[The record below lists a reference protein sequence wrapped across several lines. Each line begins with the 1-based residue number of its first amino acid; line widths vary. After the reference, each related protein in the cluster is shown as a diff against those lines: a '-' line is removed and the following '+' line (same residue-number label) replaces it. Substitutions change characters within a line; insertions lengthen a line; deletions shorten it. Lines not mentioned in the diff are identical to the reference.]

1 MSKICHRI
9 AGAIFAFFL
18 VLGALLILPP
28 LFHRQPYIVADS
40 GMEPDLK
47 HGGLA
52 FAWTASGKETRD
64 WVSPQDIVCYDLNGS
79 GEIIATKRVQVVDY
93 QDEQLYV
100 KNDKSGSIDA
110 KPVPMSSVLGRVD
123 FCVPLLGYF
132 LSFLKTGP
140 GIITLCLLLVV
151 LVFAVFLPELFYIDR
166 VENTV
171 LNINTQENQET
182 ALECGKGL

>member
-1 MSKICHRI
+1 MSRICHRI

-28 LFHRQPYIVADS
+28 LFHQQPYIVADS
-40 GMEPDLK
+40 GMEPELSR
-47 HGGLA
+47 GGLA
-52 FAWTASGKETRD
+52 FAWTAPGEEAHN
-64 WVSPQDIVCYDLNGS
+64 WISPQDIICYDLDGS

-100 KNDKSGSIDA
+100 KNDKSGSIDE

-140 GIITLCLLLVV
+140 GIVTLCLLLAV
-151 LVFAVFLPELFYIDR
+151 LVFAVFLPELFYMDG
-166 VENTV
+166 VENPV
-171 LNINTQENQET
+171 LPYT
-182 ALECGKGL
+182 AGEGEAAPEKG